1 MTRRPPANHQPKGR
15 GARGV
20 RSLYRLLWAAGL
32 LLLLIDLWD
41 YKHPEFD
48 FEHAF
53 GFYGLFGFLAYAAIV
68 GAGWLWRKAVMR
80 EESYYDG

>member
-1 MTRRPPANHQPKGR
+1 MTRPPPGNHTRKRR
-15 GARGV
+15 GARAV
-20 RSLYRLLWAAGL
+20 RGLYRLLWAACL
-32 LLLLIDLWD
+32 LLLLADLWD

-48 FEHAF
+48 FERAF
-53 GFYGLFGFLAYAAIV
+53 GFYGFYGFLAYIAIV